1 MLVGRKSSKRLAIY
15 FIYDG
20 EGKVDDYI
28 PYMLEDL
35 TQNVDDLFVVIN
47 GQLQEEEKDKLYK
60 YTDRILER
68 ENVGM
73 DVWAYKE
80 SIETLGWETLES
92 YDEIVMMNYT
102 IMGPV
107 YPLREAFD
115 TMAVKDLDFWGLTK
129 FHKTDFDPFGT
140 MPEGYIPEHIQSH
153 FIVVRKSMVKSESF
167 HKYWE
172 EMPMI
177 NGYKES
183 VGRHEAAFTKHFA
196 DKGFKWEVYVNTDD
210 LEGFTYHPIIGASVR
225 LLRDKR
231 CPVFKRRSFMQD
243 YSVVMSENCGQEGYE
258 LYRYLKEE
266 TDYDMDLLWD
276 NLLRVENMADLKKN
290 LQLNYFL
297 PSRQSDYPEEELK
310 KKKIALFMHMY
321 FPDLI
326 EECYGYARSMPEHA
340 DIYITTDS
348 EEKREKILDRFKS
361 LPCNKLKVTVVGNR
375 GRDVSAFLVEARDV
389 VMEYDYVC
397 QMHDKKVQQLKPGS
411 VGAGFSYKCF
421 ENMLCSKDYVKN
433 IIKTFEENNRLGM
446 LMPPPPNHGQYYI
459 TLGWEWGPNYEVTRK
474 LAEELGIRV
483 PLDEKKEPI
492 APLGTVF
499 WLRPKALKTLFDRKW
514 TYDDF
519 PKEPAG
525 SDGTIMHA
533 LERIYGIC
541 VQHEG
546 YYPAWVMSDFS
557 AGMEVT
563 NLNYMLRTLNEVIFY
578 HEVGAGGYSWV
589 MSNLRK
595 CLLELRAYRG
605 ICDIQGKPINNVGKL
620 YIQKKGA
627 EYTERNTELS
637 INEGRKEKYT
647 YIFSGLDA
655 YGAIS
660 GLRFDPSDESGVAVE
675 ELKVKIKST
684 NGHTAEYD
692 LLDAQ
697 GTVAGNGIYIDGKI
711 LFPGD
716 DPQIYLP
723 LEGLEEISDV
733 EIDMKLKYEIALEE
747 IQKMAKLIRRGEK
760 ISAFKFI

>member
-1 MLVGRKSSKRLAIY
+1 MILDRKSSKRLAIY

-80 SIETLGWETLES
+80 SIETLGWEKLES

-107 YPLREAFD
+107 YPLQEAFD

-326 EECYGYARSMPEHA
+326 EECYKYARSMPEHA

-375 GRDVSAFLVEARDV
+375 GRDVGPFLMDARDV
-389 VMEYDYVC
+389 IMDYDYIC
-397 QMHDKKVQQLKPGS
+397 HTHDKKVGQVKPMS
-411 VGAGFSYKCF
+411 LGAGFSYKCF
-421 ENMLCSKDYVKN
+421 ENILTTRDYVKN

-446 LMPPPPNHGQYYI
+446 LMPPPPIHGEFYFVA
-459 TLGWEWGPNYEVTRK
+459 GMEWGPNFEVTRQ

-483 PLDEKKEPI
+483 SMKKDKEPVS
-492 APLGTVF
+492 PLGSVF
-499 WLRPKALKTLFDRKW
+499 WARPRALRALFDKKW

-519 PKEPAG
+519 PKEPVG
-525 SDGTIMHA
+525 SDGTILHA
-533 LERIYGIC
+533 VERIYGFC

-546 YYPAWVMSDFS
+546 YYPAWAMCDSS
-557 AGMEVT
+557 AAMELT
-563 NLNYMLRTLNEVIFY
+563 NLNFFLRDIDEIIF
-578 HEVGAGGYSWV
+578 HIGNGAGSHNKV
-589 MSNLRK
+589 VLDLEANLE
-595 CLLELRAYRG
+595 ELKAYRK
-605 ICDIQGKPINNVGKL
+605 ICDIQGKPINNEGKL
-620 YIQKKGA
+620 YIQKKGTD
-627 EYTERNTELS
+627 YTEENS
-637 INEGRKEKYT
+637 QIAINEGRKEKYT
-647 YIFSGLDA
+647 YIFSGLEI

-660 GLRFDPSDESGVAVE
+660 GLRFDPSDEKGIVVE
-675 ELKVKIKST
+675 RLKVRLIGVDGNLK
-684 NGHTAEYD
+684 EYD
-692 LLDAQ
+692 MLKEKKPI
-697 GTVAGNGIYIDGKI
+697 GGNGIRVNNSL
-711 LFPGD
+711 LFLGS

-723 LEGLEEISDV
+723 LKGIEKLSAV
-733 EIDMKLKYEIALEE
+733 EIDTEMQYGIGQDRLGEIS
-747 IQKMAKLIRRGEK
+747 KLIGLGKK
-760 ISAFKFI
+760 ISGRL